1 MSRVIVKNLPQK
13 CSEEKLKEVF
23 SSCGEVTDVRL
34 MRTKAGTFRK
44 FGFIGF
50 SSAHQAQEALKQ
62 FNRTYMGS
70 SKIEVELAKPYGDQ
84 TLERPWSKYSSPP
97 AKVKKGCGKDGEK
110 GQGSNEGGRSQLGEM
125 LKEFEALEDDPE
137 FQEFLDVHNHSSKVR
152 TWADQVVGGE
162 GGRGTGEGKS
172 DDKDETDKS
181 ETVKSVKKS
190 KKRKHVQ
197 SDECTDEMEGG
208 ADSSLLLSASAEE
221 VEGGADSSLLLSA
234 SASDLDYLRSKVVT
248 TVGKQAADCKS
259 YATDGHDH
267 VSSDSGANSTSDDDD
282 VAPDDQGNGDPP
294 QPLATTPYTVKMLG
308 LPFRA
313 GKKDIV
319 AFFHPLKVSA
329 VRFTQDAQGRPS
341 GRAYADF
348 QSEEDLKEALKRN
361 KDCIFHRYIELFRD
375 EPSAER
381 EGVWHGEEGGGAKLK
396 PWEVKAAADGGGE
409 VESITESGRIF
420 VRNLP
425 FSTKEEELEEL
436 FGSYGPLT
444 ELTLPLDK
452 TTNKSTGL
460 AFVTFMLPEHA
471 AKAYQELDGQIFQG
485 RLLHLLPARAKRG
498 QGGGEVVEARNSS
511 SFKKKKAE
519 KLQSEA
525 GRGHNWNSLFLEA
538 NAVVDVMAEKY
549 AVEKGDIL
557 DPSSSGT
564 SAAVRLALGETQLVR
579 ETKEFLQRHG
589 VNLEVFEQTKP
600 KRSKRVI
607 LVKNLPSGCSAG
619 EISKLFDGFGQ
630 LVQVI
635 MPPAGI
641 SALVEFAEANHAKHA
656 FSKLA
661 YTSFKHLPLYLEWA
675 PVDVIVSRP
684 VNTGEAT
691 VEATVADHSYPEDS
705 SNEDSCSVFVKNLNF
720 STGED
725 TLKKLFARVGEVKC
739 VSIARKK
746 SPKSPTTPLS
756 MGYGFVEFA
765 SEALA
770 KQAIKELQH
779 QHLEGHQL
787 ELKLSHRKTTST
799 SAQTATRKQKPTKQ
813 KSAKILVRNVPFE
826 ASKHE
831 VKELFST
838 FGELKTVRLPKK
850 QSAGSGEHRGFG
862 FVEFGTKED
871 AKRAFDSLSHSTHLY
886 GRRLVLEW
894 AEQEESL
901 DAIRKRTA
909 QHFHGV
915 NVPTARRTKV
925 QEQTLIDT
933 LDKSTA

>member
-1 MSRVIVKNLPQK
+1 MTSRVIVKNLPQK
-13 CSEEKLKEVF
+13 CPEEKLKELF
-23 SSCGEVTDVRL
+23 SCCGEVTDVRL
-34 MRTKAGTFRK
+34 VRTRTGTFRK

-50 SSAHQAQEALKQ
+50 SSTHQAQEAIKQ
-62 FNRTYMGS
+62 FNKTYMGS

-84 TLERPWSKYSSPP
+84 SLERPWSKYSATPEG
-97 AKVKKGCGKDGEK
+97 KKGRGKEDGE
-110 GQGSNEGGRSQLGEM
+110 GQGSDKGGRSQLGEA
-125 LKEFEALEDDPE
+125 LKEFEALEADPE
-137 FQEFLDVHNHSSKVR
+137 FQEFLMVHNHKSKVK
-152 TWADQVVGGE
+152 TWADNVVGGE
-162 GGRGTGEGKS
+162 SGRGKP
-172 DDKDETDKS
+172 DDDEMAT
-181 ETVKSVKKS
+181 ETVKKKKTEKS
-190 KKRKHVQ
+190 EKKHEE
-197 SDECTDEMEGG
+197 SAEEEGGG
-208 ADSSLLLSASAEE
+208 ADSSLLLSTST
-221 VEGGADSSLLLSA
+221 
-234 SASDLDYLRSKVVT
+234 SDLNYLRSKVVS
-248 TVGKQAADCKS
+248 TVGEQSKNVRSRD
-259 YATDGHDH
+259 TDENDI
-267 VSSDSGANSTSDDDD
+267 VSSESENAENPSDDDNEG
-282 VAPDDQGNGDPP
+282 APGDQGVDDPP
-294 QPLATTPYTVKMLG
+294 KPLATTPYTIKMLG

-313 GKKDIV
+313 GKKDIIT
-319 AFFHPLKVSA
+319 FFHPLKVSA
-329 VRFTQDAQGRPS
+329 IRFTQDAQGRPS

-348 QSEEDLKEALKRN
+348 ESEGDLKEALKRN

-375 EPSAER
+375 KPAGER
-381 EGVWHGEEGGGAKLK
+381 EWVGQGEEGGEVRLK
-396 PWEVKAAADGGGE
+396 PWEVKAAAEGSE

-425 FSTKEEELEEL
+425 FSTEEEQLSEL

-452 TTNKSTGL
+452 STNKSTGL

-498 QGGGEVVEARNSS
+498 QGGGEVVEAKKLS

-525 GRGHNWNSLFLEA
+525 GTGYNWNSLFLEA

-549 AVEKGDIL
+549 AVDKSDIL
-557 DPSSSGT
+557 DPSSSGI

-579 ETKEFLQRHG
+579 ETREFLQRHG

-600 KRSKRVI
+600 KRSKCVI
-607 LVKNLPSGCSAG
+607 LVKNLPSGCLAG
-619 EISKLFDGFGQ
+619 EISKLFEGFGQ

-641 SALVEFAEANHAKHA
+641 SALVEFAEANHAKQA

-675 PVDVIVSRP
+675 PVDVIDKSRSVSGA
-684 VNTGEAT
+684 VNSGEST
-691 VEATVADHSYPEDS
+691 VSVQTFQEGS
-705 SNEDSCSVFVKNLNF
+705 SNDDTCSVFVKNLNF
-720 STGED
+720 STEED
-725 TLKKLFARVGEVKC
+725 SLKRLFSSVGEVQS

-746 SPKSPTTPLS
+746 SPKASTSLLS

-765 SEALA
+765 SESLA
-770 KQAIKELQH
+770 KQAVKELQH
-779 QHLEGHQL
+779 HQLEGHQL
-787 ELKLSHRKTTST
+787 ELKLSHRKTTS
-799 SAQTATRKQKPTKQ
+799 KPAPGKKPKLVEQ

-826 ASKHE
+826 ASKRE
-831 VKELFST
+831 VKELFAT
-838 FGELKTVRLPKK
+838 FGTLNTVRLPKK

-871 AKRAFDSLSHSTHLY
+871 ANRAFDALSHSTHLY

-909 QHFHGV
+909 KHFHDF
-915 NVPTARRTKV
+915 NAPATRRTKL
-925 QEQTLIDT
+925 QEQTLIDS
-933 LDKSTA
+933 LDKSTAS

>member
-13 CSEEKLKEVF
+13 CSEEKVKELF

-44 FGFIGF
+44 FGFVGY
-50 SSAHQAQEALKQ
+50 SSEQQAQEALKQ
-62 FNRTYMGS
+62 FNKTYMGS
-70 SKIEVELAKPYGDQ
+70 SKIEVEVAKPYGDQ
-84 TLERPWSKYSSPP
+84 TLERPWSKYSSSQM
-97 AKVKKGCGKDGEK
+97 KKGRGKKEKTQGSSEGEK
-110 GQGSNEGGRSQLGEM
+110 SQLGQM
-125 LKEFEALEDDPE
+125 LEEFEALEDDPK
-137 FQEFLDVHNHSSKVR
+137 FQEFLDVHNHKTRVK
-152 TWADQVVGGE
+152 TWSDHVVGE
-162 GGRGTGEGKS
+162 GGRSNMEESSTSGGTTGKGKGGKLDAEKIPGAKIIGAKNKKKGKKQQCTHTSKEKEGV
-172 DDKDETDKS
+172 T
-181 ETVKSVKKS
+181 
-190 KKRKHVQ
+190 
-197 SDECTDEMEGG
+197 
-208 ADSSLLLSASAEE
+208 DSSLHLSTST
-221 VEGGADSSLLLSA
+221 
-234 SASDLDYLRSKVVT
+234 SDLDYLRSKVVT
-248 TVGKQAADCKS
+248 TVGELAAESKS
-259 YATDGHDH
+259 DDAREEP
-267 VSSDSGANSTSDDDD
+267 SDDDD
-282 VAPDDQGNGDPP
+282 KNSDGDGEEVASGDQCIEDPP
-294 QPLATTPYTVKMLG
+294 KPLATTPYTVKMLG

-329 VRFTQDAQGRPS
+329 IRFTQDGQGRPS

-375 EPSAER
+375 DPAAEK
-381 EGVWHGEEGGGAKLK
+381 EGAFHGNEKAESRLK
-396 PWEVKAAADGGGE
+396 PWEVKAAADGAGE

-420 VRNLP
+420 MRNLP
-425 FSTKEEELEEL
+425 FSTSEEELSEL

-460 AFVTFMLPEHA
+460 AFVTYMLPEHA

-485 RLLHLLPARAKRG
+485 RLLHLLPAKAKRG
-498 QGGGEVVEARNSS
+498 HGEGEVVEARNRS

-525 GRGHNWNSLFLEA
+525 GTGHNWNSLFLGA
-538 NAVVDVMAEKY
+538 NAVVDVIAEKY
-549 AVEKGDIL
+549 AAEKSDIL
-557 DPSSSGT
+557 DPTSSGT

-579 ETKEFLQRHG
+579 ETREFLQRHG

-600 KRSKRVI
+600 KRSKHVI

-619 EISKLFDGFGQ
+619 ELGKLFAGFGQ

-641 SALVEFAEANHAKHA
+641 SALVEFAEANHAKQA
-656 FSKLA
+656 FTKLA

-675 PVDVIVSRP
+675 PVDALVSRP
-684 VNTGEAT
+684 VNITESIA
-691 VEATVADHSYPEDS
+691 EDQDLPVDNS
-705 SNEDSCSVFVKNLNF
+705 SEDTCSVFVKNLNF
-720 STGED
+720 STDEEA
-725 TLKKLFARVGEVKC
+725 LKKLFSKIGEVMS

-746 SPKSPTTPLS
+746 SPKSSSSLLS
-756 MGYGFVEFA
+756 MGYGFVEYA
-765 SEALA
+765 SEAMA
-770 KQAIKELQH
+770 RQAVKELQH
-779 QHLEGHQL
+779 QQLEGHQL

-799 SAQTATRKQKPTKQ
+799 SAQKPAKKQKLTKQ

-838 FGELKTVRLPKK
+838 FGDLKTVRLPKK

-862 FVEFGTKED
+862 FVEFCTKEG
-871 AKRAFDSLSHSTHLY
+871 AKRAFESLSHSTHLY

-909 QHFHGV
+909 QHFHGNKV
-915 NVPTARRTKV
+915 TMVKRTKLE
-925 QEQTLIDT
+925 EQTLINT
-933 LDKSTA
+933 LDKSTTT